1 MNSKL
6 AAIFF
11 AVIIL
16 SSIITV
22 IIMHSQPVKEVD
34 PSTLYPVDMSEM
46 PYPTEIVDTI
56 VFPPYQAKGYWNT
69 LDPRLKVVTYRT
81 NDGKQHDVI
90 LYNKYASEIIKD
102 IFERECHLITEVDT
116 NGNHYAV
123 HVIKPE

>member
-6 AAIFF
+6 AAISF
-11 AVIIL
+11 AIIIISIIL
-16 SSIITV
+16 TV
-22 IIMHSQPVKEVD
+22 IFINSKPIKEVD
-34 PSTLYPVDMSEM
+34 LSTLYHVDLSEM
-46 PYPTEIVDTI
+46 PYPTTIVDTI

-90 LYNKYASEIIKD
+90 IYNTHADIIIKD

-123 HVIKPE
+123 HIIKPE